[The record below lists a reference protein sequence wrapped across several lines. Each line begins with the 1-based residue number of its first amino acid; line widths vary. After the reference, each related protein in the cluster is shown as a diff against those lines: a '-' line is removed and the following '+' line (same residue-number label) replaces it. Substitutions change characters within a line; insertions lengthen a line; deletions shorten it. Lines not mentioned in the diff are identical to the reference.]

1 MQQRLRIHYTE
12 SQKALMWDRWK
23 QGDSLQQIALTTGK
37 AIGAAFSRC
46 LDGAVGTVDA
56 GGKEKGK
63 GGVLKVHICALSIA
77 AWSRALRCIGEY
89 ASHASLTRALQCC
102 METGMEVGFGAK
114 LGQKRHRREPLQT
127 GQQSWEADLK
137 RVGAAWGTGF
147 QGSNP
152 SLTATFRFKQT
163 PDIPSEV
170 RGFCF
175 LGFGV

>member
-77 AWSRALRCIGEY
+77 AWSMPLASCAARSMVTAL
-89 ASHASLTRALQCC
+89 LLQG
-102 METGMEVGFGAK
+102 T
-114 LGQKRHRREPLQT
+114 
-127 GQQSWEADLK
+127 
-137 RVGAAWGTGF
+137 AA
-147 QGSNP
+147 
-152 SLTATFRFKQT
+152 
-163 PDIPSEV
+163 
-170 RGFCF
+170 RGD
-175 LGFGV
+175 